1 MMPKRLQLMIQTPK
15 TSIGKLI
22 NIPKTNYGED
32 FLMLIN
38 PDTNKFHYHWVEESS
53 NDVMTEAVYAR
64 QEKVREHLGVYMFAE
79 ARNDPNYDS
88 KFKTAVKNKDGSVDF
103 MLSHV
108 NTSTA
113 ALVTG
118 GFLTDFRKMESI
130 NLDADYWNLE
140 FMEQIALTDSLYF
153 GRSDYNIL
161 YTYVVV
167 FNKQMLAKY
176 GNHLDESVYEMVD
189 NYHWTLDKLIS
200 LAELV
205 YIDKTADGKTED
217 DTFGISGEQWVEFIG
232 FMHSSDINIMAINDQ
247 GKPEVCCFGE
257 TTAAKTAQLV
267 EKLKYLVESNSALFS
282 FRKDKTPVVPMST
295 GRTLFAL
302 YSTSALEQLLNSGI
316 EFGILPYPMFDESQ
330 KDIGYRSLQWGGY
343 QCIPSYV
350 DNFNMVGDTLEVL
363 SFYSDPVNVAF
374 YEKLLGKQASDLPDD
389 RRMLD
394 IVWNGICSDIAQ
406 TYNIDILYMVPYL
419 TKAGAEQSLASYM
432 ASNQI
437 SSNKKIK
444 QIYMSLQKIED

>member
-1 MMPKRLQLMIQTPK
+1 
-15 TSIGKLI
+15 
-22 NIPKTNYGED
+22 
-32 FLMLIN
+32 
-38 PDTNKFHYHWVEESS
+38 
-53 NDVMTEAVYAR
+53 
-64 QEKVREHLGVYMFAE
+64 
-79 ARNDPNYDS
+79 
-88 KFKTAVKNKDGSVDF
+88 

-167 FNKQMLAKY
+167 FNKEMLAQY
-176 GNHLDESVYEMVD
+176 DDQLDESVYEMVD

-205 YIDKTADGKTED
+205 YIDKTSNGKTED

-232 FMHSSDINIMAINDQ
+232 FMHSSDINLIEINEA
-247 GKPEVCCFGE
+247 GNPEVCCFGE
-257 TTAAKTAQLV
+257 TTAARTAQLV
-267 EKLKYLVESNSALFS
+267 EKLKHLVESDSALFS

-302 YSTSALEQLLNSGI
+302 YSTSALEQLLNSDI

-350 DNFNMVGDTLEVL
+350 DDFNMVGDTLEVL
-363 SFYSDPVNVAF
+363 SFYSEDVKTA
-374 YEKLLGKQASDLPDD
+374 YYQKLLGKQIADNPDD
-389 RRMLD
+389 RRMLEIIWD
-394 IVWNGICSDIAQ
+394 SVCTDFGQTFDEICG
-406 TYNIDILYMVPYL
+406 NPLYMLPF
-419 TKAGAEQSLASYM
+419 TTMAGQQSLAQFSD
-432 ASNQI
+432 ARTKGGNTSI
-437 SSNKKIK
+437 DKFFRKVSKK
-444 QIYMSLQKIED
+444 Y